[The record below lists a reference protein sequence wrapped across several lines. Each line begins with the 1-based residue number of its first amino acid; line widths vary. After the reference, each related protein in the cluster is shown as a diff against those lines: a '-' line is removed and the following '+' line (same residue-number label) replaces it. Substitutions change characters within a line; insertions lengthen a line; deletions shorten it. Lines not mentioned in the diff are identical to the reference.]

1 MQNCVN
7 VPFNY
12 NSTSEHLNALLFGVA
27 HQGEAIKKQKN
38 IKKLNKY
45 YIIFFFNLSIKSI
58 IFVVLFPYRLIFR
71 LICAKKR
78 LIVQSRLTS
87 LNESGIRRKDSEKD
101 AHQY

>member
-1 MQNCVN
+1 MMQNCVN

-45 YIIFFFNLSIKSI
+45 YYYFFF
-58 IFVVLFPYRLIFR
+58 
-71 LICAKKR
+71 
-78 LIVQSRLTS
+78 LTS
-87 LNESGIRRKDSEKD
+87 L
-101 AHQY
+101 